1 MATASLP
8 DRAEGLRLFISY
20 ARVDREPVERLAK
33 ALAAAG
39 HRVWWDAALEGGH
52 HFAAEIER
60 ELNAADAVVVV
71 WSASSVTSNWVLDEA
86 MHGRDRGCLIP
97 VRFDETMPPLGY
109 RQLQT
114 IDLVDGA
121 DDDEVAAIS
130 RAAARITGTKPLPPR
145 PKTAVEKAM
154 DAARVMMAD
163 DSLLGT
169 GRGRKKEQPVWV
181 PFAWAAFGLVAWLI
195 VSVMR

>member
-1 MATASLP
+1 MATALHPASTK
-8 DRAEGLRLFISY
+8 GLRLFISY
-20 ARVDREPVERLAK
+20 ARVDREPVERLAN

-71 WSASSVTSNWVLDEA
+71 WSPASVTSNWVLDEA

-97 VRFDETMPPLGY
+97 VRFDDTSPPLGF

-114 IDLVDGA
+114 IDLQDGA
-121 DDDEVAAIS
+121 DGQEVAAIG
-130 RAAARITGTKPLPPR
+130 RAAARIMGQPATEPVAQPRSGKAVRRRADGKREYPL
-145 PKTAVEKAM
+145 
-154 DAARVMMAD
+154 
-163 DSLLGT
+163 
-169 GRGRKKEQPVWV
+169 WW
-181 PFAWAAFGLVAWLI
+181 PFAWAFFGLAVWLI
-195 VSVMR
+195 MSALR

>member
-1 MATASLP
+1 M
-8 DRAEGLRLFISY
+8 RLFISY
-20 ARVDREPVERLAK
+20 ARVDREPVERLAN
-33 ALAAAG
+33 ALTAAG

-71 WSASSVTSNWVLDEA
+71 WSEASVTSNWVLDEA

-109 RQLQT
+109 RQIQT

-121 DDDEVAAIS
+121 DAEEVAAIG
-130 RAAARITGTKPLPPR
+130 RAAARVLGRPVADPMPGKAAGKAVKRQANGKREYPL
-145 PKTAVEKAM
+145 
-154 DAARVMMAD
+154 
-163 DSLLGT
+163 
-169 GRGRKKEQPVWV
+169 WW
-181 PFAWAAFGLVAWLI
+181 PFAWAFFGLFVWLI
-195 VSVMR
+195 MWGMRGG

>member
-8 DRAEGLRLFISY
+8 ARTESLRLFISY
-20 ARVDREPVERLAK
+20 ARVDREPVERLAN

-71 WSASSVTSNWVLDEA
+71 WSATSVTSNWVLDEA

-97 VRFDETMPPLGY
+97 VRFDDTPPPLGF
-109 RQLQT
+109 RQIQT
-114 IDLVDGA
+114 IDLQDGA
-121 DDDEVAAIS
+121 DAQEVAAIG
-130 RAAARITGTKPLPPR
+130 RAAARILGRPTPEPVAPQKAGKAVKRKADGSREYPL
-145 PKTAVEKAM
+145 
-154 DAARVMMAD
+154 
-163 DSLLGT
+163 
-169 GRGRKKEQPVWV
+169 WW
-181 PFAWAAFGLVAWLI
+181 PFAWAIFGLVAWLI
-195 VSVMR
+195 VNAVRGAF

>member
-52 HFAAEIER
+52 PFA
-60 ELNAADAVVVV
+60 AVVVV

>member
-8 DRAEGLRLFISY
+8 AESNRFRLFLSY

-33 ALAAAG
+33 ALSAAG
-39 HRVWWDAALEGGH
+39 HTVWWDAALEGGH

-71 WSASSVTSNWVLDEA
+71 WSEASVTSNWVLDEA

-97 VRFDETMPPLGY
+97 VRFDETSPPLGY
-109 RQLQT
+109 RQIQT

-121 DDDEVAAIS
+121 DAEEVAAIG
-130 RAAARITGTKPLPPR
+130 RAASRIIGQPVPEP
-145 PKTAVEKAM
+145 
-154 DAARVMMAD
+154 AARAGARKSFAKRAD
-163 DSLLGT
+163 
-169 GRGRKKEQPVWV
+169 GRREYPLWW
-181 PFAWAAFGLVAWLI
+181 PFAWAIFGVVVFLI
-195 VSVMR
+195 LNSPYFD